1 MYTGRRGSE
10 DSRDIDDGQM
20 DLLEAFISTKQLDNG
35 VVSHIRPA
43 DFNLQDILAEG

>member
-20 DLLEAFISTKQLDNG
+20 DLLEAFISTKQLDKWRG
-35 VVSHIRPA
+35 FSHQARRFQSSGYA
-43 DFNLQDILAEG
+43 R